1 MKEII
6 KNNKKKLI
14 IMGVVLVALV
24 IALAVIMIFEN
35 KNKNNDAYKFKE
47 EYPEVSEE
55 NVFVYRDLDEII
67 KILENGTGI
76 VYLGFPECKWC
87 QAYVVMLD
95 EVAREEGLEKIYY
108 FNILEDRKNN
118 TEQYQKVV
126 KLLGDNLL
134 FDEEGNHRV
143 YVPDVTAVLKGEIIG
158 HDNESS
164 VVDGKETPEQYWTEE
179 KATKLKQRL
188 KTMIDQINTEL
199 CTSCDK

>member
-6 KNNKKKLI
+6 KDKKKKIIILSIALVVLIAALSLILVLENKKESKD
-14 IMGVVLVALV
+14 AL
-24 IALAVIMIFEN
+24 
-35 KNKNNDAYKFKE
+35 KFKE
-47 EYPEVSEE
+47 EYTEVSEE
-55 NVFVYRDLDEII
+55 NVFVYRNIDEII

-108 FNILEDRKNN
+108 YNILEDRKNN
-118 TEQYQKVV
+118 TEEYQKIVE
-126 KLLGDNLL
+126 LLGDNLL

-164 VVDGKETPEQYWTEE
+164 VVDGKETPEEYWTEE
-179 KATKLKQRL
+179 KKTKLKQRL
-188 KTMIDQINTEL
+188 KSMIDQINTEL